1 MKSQLNTRRMVKK
14 AVFDELVKMLDPEK
28 KPYVPK
34 KGKSNVIMFVGLQGN
49 GKTTTIAKFAKFYRL
64 KGWKVCMV
72 CADTFRAGAFDQS
85 KQNATRAKVP
95 YYGSYEEADPVKIAR
110 DGVALFRKEKQDL
123 ILVDT
128 SGRHKQEES
137 LFEEMKQLHDAIK
150 PDDVVF
156 VMDSTIGQAA
166 TSQAEAF
173 RNAIDVGS
181 CVITKLDGHAK
192 GGGALSAV
200 AATGSPITFIGT
212 GEKFDDFERF
222 EAKGFVKRMLGMG
235 DVEGLI
241 EKFREAK
248 ILERQPEL
256 MERFKKGFFSLRDMK
271 TQFESVMKMG
281 PLNQVLSMIPGLPQG
296 MLPKGED
303 GSKRIQKFMCM
314 MDSMND
320 AELDGLVNVDPNS
333 TRAIRV
339 ARGSGVLLEEVGLLL
354 TYHKKMEKMVG
365 KLGKSNLMKDDSVL
379 SKQMAR
385 NPNHVMQQLAKSM
398 DPKMLRQ
405 MGGAQNMMQMMKQ
418 MGNADMSELQKMMG
432 GMMGGRGGGRR
443 RRR

>member
-1 MKSQLNTRRMVKK
+1 MCRTTKKKKTRTRRRRADVIKSLVRELQIALLQADVNVRLVKRLTSNIKNSISSADMKSQLNTRRMVKK
-14 AVFDELVKMLDPEK
+14 AVFDELVKMLDPDK

-49 GKTTTIAKFAKFYRL
+49 GKTTTIAKFAKYYRL

-137 LFEEMKQLHDAIK
+137 LFEEMKQLHSAIK

-173 RNAIDVGS
+173 RDTVDVGS

-200 AATGSPITFIGT
+200 AATGSPITFIGMC
-212 GEKFDDFERF
+212 FFF
-222 EAKGFVKRMLGMG
+222 YVVCSMC
-235 DVEGLI
+235 
-241 EKFREAK
+241 
-248 ILERQPEL
+248 ILR
-256 MERFKKGFFSLRDMK
+256 
-271 TQFESVMKMG
+271 
-281 PLNQVLSMIPGLPQG
+281 
-296 MLPKGED
+296 
-303 GSKRIQKFMCM
+303 
-314 MDSMND
+314 
-320 AELDGLVNVDPNS
+320 
-333 TRAIRV
+333 
-339 ARGSGVLLEEVGLLL
+339 
-354 TYHKKMEKMVG
+354 
-365 KLGKSNLMKDDSVL
+365 
-379 SKQMAR
+379 
-385 NPNHVMQQLAKSM
+385 
-398 DPKMLRQ
+398 
-405 MGGAQNMMQMMKQ
+405 
-418 MGNADMSELQKMMG
+418 
-432 GMMGGRGGGRR
+432 
-443 RRR
+443 

>member
-1 MKSQLNTRRMVKK
+1 MVLAELGEKISSALRKVNDVTIVDEGRLFLLLIFYNETTKKTTTRTDTIKSLVKDLQIALLQADVNVRMVKRLTNNIKNSVSNRDMNSQLNTRKMIKK
-14 AVFDELVKMLDPEK
+14 AVFDELVKMLDPDK

-49 GKTTTIAKFAKFYRL
+49 GKTTTIAKFAKYYRL

-137 LFEEMKQLHDAIK
+137 LFDEMKQLHDAIK
-150 PDDVVF
+150 PDNVVF

-166 TSQAEAF
+166 TAQAEAF
-173 RNAIDVGS
+173 RKAVDVGS

-212 GEKFDDFERF
+212 C
-222 EAKGFVKRMLGMG
+222 
-235 DVEGLI
+235 
-241 EKFREAK
+241 
-248 ILERQPEL
+248 
-256 MERFKKGFFSLRDMK
+256 
-271 TQFESVMKMG
+271 
-281 PLNQVLSMIPGLPQG
+281 
-296 MLPKGED
+296 
-303 GSKRIQKFMCM
+303 SKR
-314 MDSMND
+314 
-320 AELDGLVNVDPNS
+320 
-333 TRAIRV
+333 
-339 ARGSGVLLEEVGLLL
+339 
-354 TYHKKMEKMVG
+354 
-365 KLGKSNLMKDDSVL
+365 
-379 SKQMAR
+379 
-385 NPNHVMQQLAKSM
+385 VMS
-398 DPKMLRQ
+398 
-405 MGGAQNMMQMMKQ
+405 
-418 MGNADMSELQKMMG
+418 
-432 GMMGGRGGGRR
+432 
-443 RRR
+443 